1 MTKILAIDGGGIRG
15 IIPARVLAEIEKS
28 THKPIAQLFDVI
40 AGTSTG
46 GILGCGLSVPDAHG
60 NPKLSTSALV
70 DLYLQEGQRIFPHH
84 LFERVTEYFDEK
96 YPASGIEQVLH
107 EYLGESLLSKSVT
120 ELLITAYDLE
130 RRKPKFF
137 RTKDAQRDPSK
148 DHPLWMVARATSAA
162 PTYFEPFKLPGSKP
176 DDYEALVDGG
186 VFANNPAMCAYVD
199 DSAGPGQVRRE
210 EVVLVSLG
218 TGAQNRPL
226 MYDRVKDWG
235 QLQWAQPILDVTF
248 SGISATT
255 DYQLEQILGEDHYFR
270 LDTELTIASD
280 DMDCASP
287 QNLRKLQLQADQL
300 IADNANKL
308 NTICTL
314 LTTPVNSAT
323 PGISPTEA

>member
-1 MTKILAIDGGGIRG
+1 
-15 IIPARVLAEIEKS
+15 
-28 THKPIAQLFDVI
+28 
-40 AGTSTG
+40 
-46 GILGCGLSVPDAHG
+46 
-60 NPKLSTSALV
+60 
-70 DLYLQEGQRIFPHH
+70 
-84 LFERVTEYFDEK
+84 
-96 YPASGIEQVLH
+96 
-107 EYLGESLLSKSVT
+107 
-120 ELLITAYDLE
+120 
-130 RRKPKFF
+130 
-137 RTKDAQRDPSK
+137 
-148 DHPLWMVARATSAA
+148 
-162 PTYFEPFKLPGSKP
+162 
-176 DDYEALVDGG
+176 
-186 VFANNPAMCAYVD
+186 MCAYVD
-199 DSAGPGQVRRE
+199 GSPGPGQVRRE

-287 QNLRKLQLQADQL
+287 ENLRKLQLQADQL

-314 LTTPVNSAT
+314 LTTPVNNAT
-323 PGISPTEA
+323 PGISPTGAVSKSG